1 MNDPVSRL
9 PLQLNEGLWET
20 VRLGGRAA
28 NPNLGLPGPHL
39 QFGTNS
45 SEFFFYKLTEEN
57 FKHQT

>member
-45 SEFFFYKLTEEN
+45 SEFFFYKLTKEN